1 MSASNGPALALRV
14 AAATPLSPT
23 LKAFTF
29 VPADGGLVPP
39 SGPGAHLRLFLP
51 DGAKVHKNAYSLIA
65 NPADRSH
72 LSIIV
77 RRVAASKGGSAFLHE
92 RVGVG
97 DVIEAGLP
105 ANLFP
110 VIRTARRHLMVSG
123 GIGLTP
129 FLAYLAAFAAEGVP
143 WELHHFCRPD
153 EREAFAAL
161 LSPYAGPHL
170 HIHSGATLEGLD
182 AALASQPLGTH
193 FYTCGPDSLMQAAT
207 ARARSLGW
215 PAQRLHA
222 ESFGG
227 AVAGGE
233 PFIAVLRRSGIE
245 VMVDAETGLLD
256 AIEAA
261 GVEAPCLCRGG
272 ACGQC
277 LIEVAEGVPEH
288 RDHYLDAEE
297 RASNRF
303 IMTCV
308 SRAKTPRLVLDL

>member
-1 MSASNGPALALRV
+1 MSRRVHTVPLRV
-14 AAATPLSPT
+14 IAAVPLSPT

-29 VPADGGLVPP
+29 APADGGLVAP
-39 SGPGAHLRLFLP
+39 SGPGAHLRLFLR
-51 DGAKVHKNAYSLIA
+51 DGERVHRNAYSLIS
-65 NPADRSH
+65 NPPDRSH

-92 RVGVG
+92 RVGEG

-110 VIRTARRHLMVSG
+110 VVRTARRHLMVSG

-129 FLAYLAAFAAEGVP
+129 FLAYIAAFEAAGTP

-153 EREAFAAL
+153 ERGVFEQLLARYPASRVHIHCDVDLGGLEAAL
-161 LSPYAGPHL
+161 QR
-170 HIHSGATLEGLD
+170 
-182 AALASQPLGTH
+182 QPLGTH
-193 FYTCGPDSLMQAAT
+193 FYTCGPALLMEAAIDL
-207 ARARSLGW
+207 AASLGW
-215 PAQRLHA
+215 PRFRLHS

-227 AVAGGE
+227 AAEGGE
-233 PFIAVLRRSGIE
+233 PFIAVLRRSGLEIA
-245 VMVDAETGLLD
+245 VGAETSLLD

-277 LIEVAEGVPEH
+277 VTEVAEGEPEH
-288 RDHYLDAEE
+288 RDHFLDAEE
-297 RASNRF
+297 RASNRL

-308 SRAKTPRLVLDL
+308 SRARTARLVLEL

>member
-1 MSASNGPALALRV
+1 MKAVTVPLRV
-14 AAATPLSPT
+14 RAAVPLSPT
-23 LKAFTF
+23 LRAFTF
-29 VPADGGLVPP
+29 EPADGGLVAP
-39 SGPGAHLRLFLP
+39 SGPGAHLRLLLR
-51 DGAKVHKNAYSLIA
+51 DGERTHRNAYSLIS
-65 NPADRSH
+65 NPVDRSH

-77 RRVAASKGGSAFLHE
+77 RRVAASRGGSALLHE
-92 RVGVG
+92 AVREG

-110 VIRTARRHLMVSG
+110 VVRTARRHLMVSG

-129 FLAYLAAFAAEGVP
+129 FLSYIAAFEAAGTA

-153 EREAFAAL
+153 ERGVFEAL
-161 LSPYAGPHL
+161 LARHPSSRV
-170 HIHSGATLEGLD
+170 HIHCDIALGALEE
-182 AALASQPLGTH
+182 ALLRQPLGTH
-193 FYTCGPDSLMQAAT
+193 FYTCGPAPLMAAAT
-207 ARARSLGW
+207 EMAAELGW
-215 PAQRLHA
+215 PKVRLHA

-227 AVAGGE
+227 AAEGGE
-233 PFIAVLRRSGIE
+233 PFVAVLRRSGLEIA
-245 VMVDAETGLLD
+245 VGAETSLLD

-288 RDHYLDAEE
+288 RDHFLDADEQ
-297 RASNRF
+297 ASNRF

-308 SRAKTPRLVLDL
+308 SRARTARLVLEL

>member
-1 MSASNGPALALRV
+1 MMAQTIALRV
-14 AAATPLSPT
+14 AAVTPLSPT

-29 VPADGGLVPP
+29 VPAAGGLVPP
-39 SGPGAHLRLFLP
+39 SGPGAHLRLFLR
-51 DGAKVHKNAYSLIA
+51 DGAKLHKNAYSLIA

-92 RVGVG
+92 QVGEG

-110 VIRTARRHLMVSG
+110 VTRTARRHLMVSG
-123 GIGLTP
+123 GIGVTP
-129 FLAYLAAFAAEGVP
+129 FLAYIAAFAAEGTP
-143 WELHHFCRPD
+143 WQLHHFCRPD
-153 EREAFAAL
+153 EREVFAAL
-161 LSPYAGPHL
+161 LAPYAGGSL
-170 HIHSGATLEGLD
+170 HIHCDGTLDGLD
-182 AALASQPLGTH
+182 AALRRQPLGTH
-193 FYTCGPDSLMQAAT
+193 LYTCGPESLMGAVLGQAQA
-207 ARARSLGW
+207 LGW
-215 PAQRLHA
+215 PKVRLHS

-233 PFIAVLRRSGIE
+233 PFIAVLKRSGIE
-245 VMVDAETGLLD
+245 VAVDAETGLLD

-277 LIEVAEGVPEH
+277 LIEVADGVPEH
-288 RDHYLDAEE
+288 RDHFLDAEE

-308 SRAKTPRLVLDL
+308 SRSRTPRLVLDL